1 MAYGQAK
8 SVGIGSLAGFPW
20 QLLATTPPATTNTAT
35 VTLTWTG
42 SSGFFRAGDADTD
55 TDGDGLP
62 DARETL
68 LYGTEPDEA
77 DTDGDRVP
85 DGWEIAYG
93 LDPFA
98 EDSLADPDNDR
109 VPTLYEYYHGANPT
123 NADNHL
129 ITKMRVD
136 PAAAA
141 TNASFYASLAAA
153 FAASAPYSVIEIADG
168 ACSGP
173 SNAGLWCPAH
183 QQDKRPA

>member
-35 VTLTWTG
+35 VTLAWTG

-129 ITKMRVD
+129 IAKLRVD
-136 PAAAA
+136 PALL
-141 TNASFYASLAAA
+141 SG
-153 FAASAPYSVIEIADG
+153 SAGHA
-168 ACSGP
+168 
-173 SNAGLWCPAH
+173 
-183 QQDKRPA
+183 